1 MGIEG
6 GRAMNR
12 APADECSAMRS
23 PVIILASAII
33 GEKNRAVWVAPADV
47 SARFAG
53 KCCAK
58 CNTGAGTGVRKG
70 RRL

>member
-6 GRAMNR
+6 GRAMNC
-12 APADECSAMRS
+12 APADACSAMRS
-23 PVIILASAII
+23 PVIILEFAIF
-33 GEKNRAVWVAPADV
+33 GEKNRDPWVAPADV

-58 CNTGAGTGVRKG
+58 CNAGAGTGVRKG